1 MIALS
6 FSEHAPVGKV
16 VTALERLDP
25 ALARGVE
32 HTLDDDDNAF
42 VVFDATT
49 PAGRFV
55 DALVALIDERVR
67 MAQPPAHD
75 PQVFGPPRSFPRSGT

>member
-25 ALARGVE
+25 ALGRGVE
-32 HTLDDDDNAF
+32 HHLDDDDNAF
-42 VVFDATT
+42 VVFEATS
-49 PAGRFV
+49 PVGRFV
-55 DALVALIDERVR
+55 DALIELIDERIVMR
-67 MAQPPAHD
+67 GEVVA
-75 PQVFGPPRSFPRSGT
+75 

>member
-1 MIALS
+1 MTLALS

-25 ALARGVE
+25 SLARGVE

-42 VVFDATT
+42 VVFDTAT

-55 DALVALIDERVR
+55 DALIELIDERVR
-67 MAQPPAHD
+67 MNTPDEHLA
-75 PQVFGPPRSFPRSGT
+75 